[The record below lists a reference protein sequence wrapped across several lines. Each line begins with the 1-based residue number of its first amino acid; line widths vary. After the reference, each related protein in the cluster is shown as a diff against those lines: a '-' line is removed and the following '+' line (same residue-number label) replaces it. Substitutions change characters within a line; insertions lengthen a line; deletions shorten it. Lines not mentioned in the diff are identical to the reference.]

1 MQKDPFH
8 FGNWPT
14 CPMPW
19 KIYQQVTS
27 LPSLITYR
35 RHSIHCWAT
44 KIEKKKWESTWQ
56 LIESRRAAK
65 QGKVEEKTATREI
78 YIAIK
83 KNVWKDKIEY
93 TVVLAIQT
101 HLAAENGDI
110 RTRTVC
116 KITKT
121 LTARFIG
128 HMSTDQTTSARVL
141 EKHFNKV
148 WRKRRLKKCNIVK
161 VPKKGDL
168 LMYRIWGRVGMLAG
182 PFPHFY
188 RLDDE
193 SYQI

>member
-101 HLAAENGDI
+101 HLRMVISEPEQYVRLLRLSLHDSSVI
-110 RTRTVC
+110 WVQTRLLAPEYW
-116 KITKT
+116 KNISTKCGG
-121 LTARFIG
+121 REG
-128 HMSTDQTTSARVL
+128 
-141 EKHFNKV
+141 
-148 WRKRRLKKCNIVK
+148 WRNVIL
-161 VPKKGDL
+161 
-168 LMYRIWGRVGMLAG
+168 
-182 PFPHFY
+182 
-188 RLDDE
+188 
-193 SYQI
+193 